1 VTLQA
6 TGALRFRA
14 MPRRVPP
21 ALIWIVV
28 LILAW
33 GAVLLAGVDPVR
45 DPGAWIARAAEGP
58 WVAPAL
64 LGAYAA
70 RAVVLFPATAL
81 ALFAG
86 YALGPVW
93 GALIA
98 WLGAVGSAALAY
110 GLARAVRPGRRA
122 AGSAAPA
129 PSAPAPSA
137 SRTAQAESGGR
148 GGWRAR
154 LSRNAFEAIL
164 IARLAAAPGDVVN
177 VTAGGARAPFGP
189 FVAATALGGLPGLLA
204 VVWAGASLEGAF
216 RVQGVA
222 VRPEL
227 VAASIAM
234 AVVALGVSA
243 WLRRRSRQGGAGA
256 ADE

>member
-1 VTLQA
+1 MTLPPA
-6 TGALRFRA
+6 GALRFRA
-14 MPRRVPP
+14 MPGRVPP

-28 LILAW
+28 LVLAW

-64 LGAYAA
+64 LAAYAA

-98 WLGAVGSAALAY
+98 WAGAVGSAALAY
-110 GLARAVRPGRRA
+110 GLARAVRPRRTEVPSDA
-122 AGSAAPA
+122 RAPPDEPA
-129 PSAPAPSA
+129 PHTEA
-137 SRTAQAESGGR
+137 GGR
-148 GGWRAR
+148 GGWRER

-177 VTAGGARAPFGP
+177 VTAGVARAPFAP
-189 FVAATALGGLPGLLA
+189 FLVATAAGGLPGLLA

-216 RVQGVA
+216 RVQGVP
-222 VRPEL
+222 VRPGL

-234 AVVALGVSA
+234 AALALGVSA
-243 WLRRRSRQGGAGA
+243 WLRRWTRRGGVPSER
-256 ADE
+256 ADD

>member
-1 VTLQA
+1 MTLPSA
-6 TGALRFRA
+6 GALGFRA
-14 MPRRVPP
+14 MRRRVPP
-21 ALIWIVV
+21 ALVWIVV
-28 LILAW
+28 LALAW
-33 GAVLLAGVDPVR
+33 GAVLVAGVDPVR

-64 LGAYAA
+64 LAAYAA

-98 WLGAVGSAALAY
+98 WIGAVGSAALAY
-110 GLARAVRPGRRA
+110 GLARAVRPGRGAPGAPEA
-122 AGSAAPA
+122 A
-129 PSAPAPSA
+129 
-137 SRTAQAESGGR
+137 GGR
-148 GGWRAR
+148 GGWRVR

-177 VTAGGARAPFGP
+177 VTAGVARAPFGR

-216 RVQGVA
+216 RVQGVP
-222 VRPEL
+222 VRPGL

-234 AVVALGVSA
+234 AALALGVSA
-243 WLRRRSRQGGAGA
+243 WLRRRTRSGGA
-256 ADE
+256 ADS

>member
-1 VTLQA
+1 M
-6 TGALRFRA
+6 R
-14 MPRRVPP
+14 RRVPP

-28 LILAW
+28 LVLAW

-64 LGAYAA
+64 LAAYGA

-98 WLGAVGSAALAY
+98 WAGAVGSAALAY
-110 GLARAVRPGRRA
+110 GLARAVRPGRTA
-122 AGSAAPA
+122 AASRAPA
-129 PSAPAPSA
+129 PPGDGAPEAVTSDA
-137 SRTAQAESGGR
+137 VAGGR

-177 VTAGGARAPFGP
+177 VTAGVARVPFGR
-189 FVAATALGGLPGLLA
+189 FVLATALGGLPGLLA

-216 RVQGVA
+216 RVRGVP
-222 VRPEL
+222 VRPGL
-227 VAASIAM
+227 VAASVAM
-234 AVVALGVSA
+234 AALALGVSA
-243 WLRRRSRQGGAGA
+243 WLRRRARRGGVPSDPAGG
-256 ADE
+256 